1 METPLLL
8 IAALVATGLVFVVIP
23 VGLDAYRRFR
33 YRKVIVCPGA
43 HQMAE
48 VMPKAW
54 DAALMAASAKQ
65 PVARVRWCS
74 LWPKRKGCDEKCM
87 KENWPELH

>member
-33 YRKVIVCPGA
+33 HRKVIVCPGT

-48 VMPKAW
+48 VAPNAW
-54 DAALMAASAKQ
+54 GAAVTSALART
-65 PVARVRWCS
+65 PIPRVRWCS

-87 KENWPELH
+87 QENWPTR